1 VAVVFKGIL
10 ILVMPVSGLDIQF
23 DELKDEATPWFTLVA
38 TWESSLL
45 SVKVENGSRTPILK
59 P

>member
-45 SVKVENGSRTPILK
+45 SVKVEMAPELQNP
-59 P
+59 